1 MKCTGIFR
9 PYEPVEKKLID
20 DAMFIK
26 EHTGMD
32 IIFLR
37 TKEGELWHEVQ
48 YQFKTDTLKVC
59 FDIDNIITMFSY
71 DATLLNPINCA
82 VAEIDSRK
90 VPDGLNVLHEWVYVD
105 GEIKLRV
112 YSSEEYMEKAKS
124 TKKELI
130 ANALSQISVI
140 QLKLQSGRRLS
151 ESETEKLNVTLD
163 YIDEVEN
170 IDISKAPN
178 IQWPTSVD
186 LL

>member
-20 DAMFIK
+20 DAVFIK
-26 EHTGMD
+26 ENTGMD

-59 FDIDNIITMFSY
+59 FDIENIITMFSY

-90 VPDGLNVLHEWVYVD
+90 VPDGLNVLHEWVYV
-105 GEIKLRV
+105 GGNQATRIFL
-112 YSSEEYMEKAKS
+112 
-124 TKKELI
+124 
-130 ANALSQISVI
+130 
-140 QLKLQSGRRLS
+140 
-151 ESETEKLNVTLD
+151 
-163 YIDEVEN
+163 
-170 IDISKAPN
+170 
-178 IQWPTSVD
+178 
-186 LL
+186 